1 MSPKKAASKSK
12 ETQAD
17 PMESVEQKAWKP
29 SKCTD
34 FHLHGCVKDGL
45 LHPHDKMQWRRAVG
59 EILPGRNPKKLLL
72 SFRSFLADSGFL
84 PLISFMAFCITGG
97 FRSIT

>member
-45 LHPHDKMQWRRAVG
+45 LQPHDKMQWRRAVG
-59 EILPGRNPKKLLL
+59 EILPQEESQEVVTFL
-72 SFRSFLADSGFL
+72 SFVPRGFAIPASDFFHGL
-84 PLISFMAFCITGG
+84 LHYWGI
-97 FRSIT
+97 